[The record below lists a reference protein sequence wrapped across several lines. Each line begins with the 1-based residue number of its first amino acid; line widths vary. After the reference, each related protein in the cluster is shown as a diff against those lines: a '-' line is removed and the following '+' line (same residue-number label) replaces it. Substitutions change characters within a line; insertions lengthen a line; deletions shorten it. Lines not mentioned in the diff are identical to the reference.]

1 MKFLGFLVKCG
12 DASFKNLN
20 LDMVM
25 RFYGAIS
32 GQMLAEKSAKN
43 RQFLAL
49 VAFWRK
55 TSQILNQHEYTAIF
69 APFRGMF

>member
-1 MKFLGFLVKCG
+1 MQFLGFLVKCG

-20 LDMVM
+20 LDMVL

-32 GQMLAEKSAKN
+32 GQMLPEKSAKN

-55 TSQILNQHEYTAIF
+55 TSQILNQHLYTKIF